1 MLAMIEKAAR
11 LAALSE
17 DASAKALNADP
28 RVDMDTLVRLNRLA
42 DLAVRRLH
50 LDRHRPAAP
59 TQSLQAYLNGKTEAG
74 G

>member
-42 DLAVRRLH
+42 DLALRRLH
-50 LDRHRPAAP
+50 LDRHRAAQP
-59 TQSLQAYLNGKTEAG
+59 SLSEYLGRNGNSSG
-74 G
+74 GG